1 LRLIQVI
8 LLITVPRVKMSS
20 TTSFDGEGRGSRSG
34 ASKVKTQFAATMA
47 GDLVRR
53 LKTAGN
59 YNNSEQGI
67 SP

>member
-1 LRLIQVI
+1 
-8 LLITVPRVKMSS
+8 MSS
-20 TTSFDGEGRGSRSG
+20 TTSFDGEGRGSKSG

-53 LKTAGN
+53 LKTDGN